1 MGAKP
6 RLVICG
12 TGFPAVRS
20 YLALALPEV
29 EVLALEVRDL
39 RAGMEAEVLIPAMAR
54 VDGELMDR
62 LSGLRLIQQW
72 GAGLEGVDREAAS
85 TRGIAVANVP
95 TAGTGNAE
103 SVAEWCVLAAL
114 ALLRRLSEAERT
126 LRAGTGWGVPMGRS
140 LLGRTAGIVGL
151 GGIGRAL
158 AERLRPFGVRL
169 LAVKRQP
176 DPPLA
181 ERLGLAWLG
190 GMAEL
195 DTLLAQAEVLFL
207 CLPLNA
213 ETRGIID
220 ERALALLPAGAVL
233 VNPARGALVCEE
245 ALLRALGEGRLQG
258 AGLDVFGVEP
268 LDPASPLLASPGLV
282 ATPHVAGVTD
292 LSYRGIADGVASNVR
307 RLRSGEPLLNC
318 VNPGHPGRS
327 AEGEVTPPRWR

>member
-114 ALLRRLSEAERT
+114 ALLRRLEEAEHTLRSGAGWGAPLGRT
-126 LRAGTGWGVPMGRS
+126 LS
-140 LLGRTAGIVGL
+140 GRTAGLVGL

-158 AERLRPFGVRL
+158 ALRLRPFGARL
-169 LAVKRQP
+169 AAVKRRP
-176 DPPLA
+176 DPALA
-181 ERLGLAWLG
+181 RELGLAWLG
-190 GMAEL
+190 GMGDL
-195 DTLLAQAEVLFL
+195 PRLLSESDVLFL
-207 CLPLNA
+207 CLPLCA
-213 ETRGIID
+213 ATRELID
-220 ERALALLPAGAVL
+220 ARALASMPPGAIL
-233 VNPARGALVCEE
+233 VNPARGGLVDGE
-245 ALLRALGEGRLQG
+245 ALRQALCEGRLGG
-258 AGLDVFGVEP
+258 AGLDVFGEEP
-268 LDPASPLLASPGLV
+268 IDPASPLLESPHLL
-282 ATPHVAGVTD
+282 ATPHVGGVTD
-292 LSYRGIADGVASNVR
+292 VSYRGIAEGLAANVR
-307 RLRSGEPLLNC
+307 RLLRREPLANC
-318 VNPGHPGRS
+318 ANPAVFAPS
-327 AEGEVTPPRWR
+327 ARRDG